1 MVIKENEKDKEQRLI
16 DKEKERLHAIKLQEL
31 YVQEQDRKDQQ
42 RADEWAARENRIQQA
57 MNKMADTVIKK
68 SNEAEKNFEKQLLR
82 QAEERD
88 NRAEKDEKRRKDK
101 ARQRDIDIKKILD
114 QQLREKQDLKNKE
127 MI

>member
-1 MVIKENEKDKEQRLI
+1 
-16 DKEKERLHAIKLQEL
+16 
-31 YVQEQDRKDQQ
+31 
-42 RADEWAARENRIQQA
+42 

-127 MI
+127 MIQNKNYVAQVIANDERDKAD